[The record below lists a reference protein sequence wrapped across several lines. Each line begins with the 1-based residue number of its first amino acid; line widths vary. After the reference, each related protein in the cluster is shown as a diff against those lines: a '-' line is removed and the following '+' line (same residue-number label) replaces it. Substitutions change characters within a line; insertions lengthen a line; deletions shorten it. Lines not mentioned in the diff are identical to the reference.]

1 MLCGNKTM
9 SEQMT
14 RLLLIRHGHNDY
26 LNTNRL
32 AGRTPGV
39 HLNDKG
45 RGQAQALAI
54 RLAAVQI
61 AAVYSSPMER
71 AIETAEPAAASH
83 GLLVQIIEDLNE
95 TDCGEWTGR
104 TIEELAKTD
113 IWSGIQTYPSG
124 TAHPGGESI
133 TAVQARMVR
142 ALNAIA
148 VAHSGQTVV
157 VVSHSDPLKA
167 ALAHY
172 TGLHL
177 DLFQRLVIDPASV
190 SELALTPHGPRLIR
204 CNDTAHIP

>member
-1 MLCGNKTM
+1 M

-26 LNTNRL
+26 LNANRL

-39 HLNDKG
+39 HLNEKG

-61 AAVYSSPMER
+61 AAIYSSPMER

-83 GLLVQIIEDLNE
+83 GLQVQIVDDLNE
-95 TDCGEWTGR
+95 TDCGEWTGK

-113 IWSGIQTYPSG
+113 TWPGIQHYPSG

-148 VAHSGQTVV
+148 TAHPGQTVV
-157 VVSHSDPLKA
+157 AVSHSDPLKA

-172 TGLHL
+172 SGLHL

-190 SELALTPHGPRLIR
+190 SELALTAHGPRLIR